1 MPNKLFGFM
10 TLVSVASLA
19 WKVLKL
25 HANKQSGKYV
35 NKAEW
40 EQVC

>member
-1 MPNKLFGFM
+1 MTNKLFGFM

-25 HANKQSGKYV
+25 HANKHRV
-35 NKAEW
+35 ENM
-40 EQVC
+40 